1 MASKLSWAALGVAAA
16 AVAVG
21 VGEIVAG
28 VLGATSIVAG
38 VGALII
44 SLQPPGGKDL
54 MVELFGTNDKLVLE
68 IGVFA
73 GAMFAGAVLGLLA
86 RRDRRIAYAGF
97 VAFGLVGVR
106 PDPPGSPRGS
116 DCGVADR
123 RQCRDRR
130 PGDAR
135 LAGADAGWQAR
146 DGQGGCDSR
155 VDAAPRLPG
164 HCRDFRR
171 RRWRARRGRPLHRQP
186 GTADRPAARRVDA
199 LPDTAA
205 DSRRAPTSGS
215 TGLSPIVVPNDD
227 FYRIDTR
234 LTIPHIQPANWN
246 VRIFGMVDREVTLTY
261 DDLVAMPTMERYV
274 TIACVSNEVGGRLV
288 GNAKWTGV
296 SLNSVLD
303 MAGVQQ
309 GATQVVGRSYD
320 GWTSGFPT
328 QHLSGA
334 GQDAMIVLKM
344 NGETLPA
351 PHGFPARLIVP
362 GLYGFVSATKW
373 LTEIELTTLEA
384 FDAYWVPLGWAKQ
397 APILTQSRIDLPR
410 SGGVSAGQV
419 QVGGVAWAPTRGISK
434 VEVALENGNWQECEL
449 SVPLSDYS
457 WVQWRAMVDVPAGN
471 HQLQVRATDG
481 TGMTQS
487 AERTLARAR
496 RRPRLPHGQHQRLV
510 GAFAPGFLIRKPSPS
525 LRLDDPRFRVIRE
538 RP

>member
-1 MASKLSWAALGVAAA
+1 MASKLTWAAMGVAAA

-44 SLQPPGGKDL
+44 SFQPPGGKDL

-86 RRDRRIAYAGF
+86 RRDRRIAYGGF
-97 VAFGLVGVR
+97 VAFGLVAFGLILQDPLEDLVAAVLTAGSAVIAGLGMLAWLAPTIEGDRAASDVDASPVSMPRRAFLGIAATFVAVGGVLAVVGR
-106 PDPPGSPRGS
+106 FIGSQEPLTGPLPDVSTPSQTLPPVP
-116 DCGVADR
+116 
-123 RQCRDRR
+123 
-130 PGDAR
+130 
-135 LAGADAGWQAR
+135 AGADFGL
-146 DGQGGCDSR
+146 D
-155 VDAAPRLPG
+155 
-164 HCRDFRR
+164 
-171 RRWRARRGRPLHRQP
+171 
-186 GTADRPAARRVDA
+186 
-199 LPDTAA
+199 
-205 DSRRAPTSGS
+205 
-215 TGLSPIVVPNDD
+215 GLSPIVVPNDD

-288 GNAKWTGV
+288 GNAAWTGV

-434 VEVALENGNWQECEL
+434 VEVALEDGNWQDCEL

-457 WVQWRAMVDVPAGN
+457 WVQWRTMLDVPAGN

-487 AERTLARAR
+487 AERTSPAPDGARGYHTINISA
-496 RRPRLPHGQHQRLV
+496 
-510 GAFAPGFLIRKPSPS
+510 S
-525 LRLDDPRFRVIRE
+525 
-538 RP
+538 